1 MMLYNFFSHLDIHI
15 QLLLELHRHINKP
28 LIPNN
33 VNSGNNLKIYLQKMT
48 AVLLIVN
55 DVNLLLQE
63 CTGDSSK
70 YVLNFVTKEM
80 HQTLDMSYIRK
91 LLVK

>member
-1 MMLYNFFSHLDIHI
+1 
-15 QLLLELHRHINKP
+15 
-28 LIPNN
+28 
-33 VNSGNNLKIYLQKMT
+33 MT

-55 DVNLLLQE
+55 DVNLQE
-63 CTGDSSK
+63 STGDSSK

-80 HQTLDMSYIRK
+80 HQALDMSYIRK